1 MRKSSLIL
9 LLAMAF
15 VMATV
20 VTGFSSTVIDGPCK
34 ELCTKC
40 WDYDL
45 NIEMYDC
52 ASPTQTFAGDDCVC
66 PTFDFESSLGYC
78 GVLNQDV
85 DGDAGCPKGVWNNA
99 PGVIFKVCDCPDV
112 TFSTTESYGIKI
124 EILKPTSGVYFTNQ
138 NDSDTYYDGC
148 TTVPCG
154 SSPSIFVTALGDT
167 TNEATFCPEPC
178 DGTPY
183 EMGYEALG
191 GVLYDNAIHGPA
203 SGEECCLDCVGN
215 LTKAVQTTCQ
225 TTFMNAGSPYVMID
239 IPTFVWDPKVISEG
253 DEVEIKITITGE
265 PGEEVCTTCNDL
277 CSCIVKVG
285 IFGCPADAPAAE
297 CNTCFP
303 YFTSLDATEWW
314 SGFALTN
321 SGSDDANVA
330 MTFTAGGTS
339 VEVDLVVDAYSVL
352 VKSLSQLDLTALATK
367 GAIYAQAVST
377 VPSGDGTAAAMISGF
392 AIMGD
397 GAQAYGYLSKDGE
410 CGCCEGCS
418 N

>member
-15 VMATV
+15 VLATV

-45 NIEMYDC
+45 DIKMYDC
-52 ASPTQTFAGDDCVC
+52 AAPDQGEAGVDCIC
-66 PTFDFESSLGYC
+66 PTFDFESSAGYC
-78 GVLNQDV
+78 GENAAADS
-85 DGDAGCPKGVWNNA
+85 ACPNGYWNNA
-99 PGVIFKVCDCPDV
+99 PGVVFKVCDCPDV
-112 TFSTTESYGIKI
+112 TFSTTEMYGIKI
-124 EILKPTSGVYFTNQ
+124 EILKPASGVYFTNQ
-138 NDSDTYYDGC
+138 NLSSANSSSCLEDT
-148 TTVPCG
+148 CG
-154 SSPSIFVTALGDT
+154 AAPSIYVTALGDT
-167 TNEATFCPEPC
+167 TNEATFCPVSC

-183 EMGYEALG
+183 EMGYEAIA
-191 GVLYDNAIHGPA
+191 GVLYDDAIHGPA
-203 SGEECCLDCVGN
+203 SGEECCLDCIGN
-215 LTKAVQTTCQ
+215 LTKAIQTTCQ
-225 TTFMNAGSPYVMID
+225 MAFMAAGSPYVMID
-239 IPTFVWDPKVISEG
+239 VPTFVWDPKIISEG

-303 YFTSLDATEWW
+303 YFTSLDESAWW

-339 VEVDLVVDAYSVL
+339 VTVDLVVDAYSVS
-352 VKSLSQLDLTALATK
+352 VNSLSQLNLGDLAGK

-377 VPSGDGTAAAMISGF
+377 VPSGDGTEAAMISGF